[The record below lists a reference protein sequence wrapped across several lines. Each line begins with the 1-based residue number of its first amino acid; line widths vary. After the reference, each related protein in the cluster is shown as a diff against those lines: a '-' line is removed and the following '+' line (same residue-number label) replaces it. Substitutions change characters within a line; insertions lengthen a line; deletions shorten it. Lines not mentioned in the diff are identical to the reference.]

1 VSWGF
6 KGRGNEAVASDE
18 RGVKRKAADFHG
30 ATETT
35 CSCRIQTDRLEKKAV
50 ASDEWLVARKSGG
63 E

>member
-1 VSWGF
+1 
-6 KGRGNEAVASDE
+6 VASDE